1 MNSHLLREWIS
12 LMVEKIRTDK
22 GGKGKFG
29 DKFSLNKFKELDGIH
44 IMLDYADSFL
54 ETLGTGSSR
63 RAFLLSGKYVLKI
76 ALNEK
81 GLAQNQAEM
90 DVFTNPQSQAV
101 VAKVYSFDP
110 KYQWLISDLVKPI
123 TDVGEFQQLSGIEW
137 REFCDQVNRGMKN
150 KAVEPSD
157 DAFVKS
163 VVNTALKNNL
173 LRGDIA
179 QQDHSREASED
190 VLSHWGKTPGG
201 RLVLLDYGFT
211 HEVWASH
218 YSKPEMPKAQDAGH
232 NDKTVTAGG
241 GHVAGG
247 NTKRGV
253 DSPPVKPDTKHA
265 PGGTL
270 ISPLDKTANAKG
282 AKNNADPSMT
292 KTAAPQKRQKPAE
305 DDAEKTK
312 RPGKFDTR

>member
-1 MNSHLLREWIS
+1 MNSRLLREWIT

-29 DKFSLNKFKELDGIH
+29 DKFNLNKFKELDGIH
-44 IMLDYADSFL
+44 IMLDYASSFL

-63 RAFLLSGKYVLKI
+63 RAFLLSGKYVLKV

-81 GLAQNQAEM
+81 GLAQNQAEV
-90 DVFTNPQSQAV
+90 DVYTNPQSQAV

-123 TDVGEFQQLSGIEW
+123 TDVSEFEQLSGIDW
-137 REFCDQVNRGMKN
+137 RSFCDKVNRGMKN
-150 KAVEPSD
+150 KAVEPD
-157 DAFVKS
+157 DPAFVKS

-179 QQDHSREASED
+179 QQDHGHDPSQD
-190 VLSHWGKTPGG
+190 VLSHWGKTPDG

-218 YSKPEMPKAQDAGH
+218 YSKPALPQGNDAGH
-232 NDKTVTAGG
+232 DDKTVTGAGALPKG
-241 GHVAGG
+241 
-247 NTKRGV
+247 TKKGV
-253 DSPPVKPDTKHA
+253 GSPQAKPPSKHA
-265 PGGTL
+265 AGGTL
-270 ISPLDKTANAKG
+270 ISPLDKTKG
-282 AKNNADPSMT
+282 AAKNADDTET
-292 KTAAPQKRQKPAE
+292 KTVAPQKRQKPAD

>member
-1 MNSHLLREWIS
+1 
-12 LMVEKIRTDK
+12 MVEKIRTDK

-29 DKFSLNKFKELDGIH
+29 DKFNLNKFKELDGIH
-44 IMLDYADSFL
+44 IMLDYAQSFL

-101 VAKVYSFDP
+101 VAKVYGFDP
-110 KYQWLISDLVKPI
+110 KYQWLVADLVKPI
-123 TDVGEFQQLSGIEW
+123 TNVDEFEQLSGIDW
-137 REFCDQVNRGMKN
+137 RSFCDQVNRGMKN

-157 DAFVKS
+157 DKFVKS

-179 QQDHSREASED
+179 QQDHGHAPSED

-218 YSKPEMPKAQDAGH
+218 YSKNQMPKANDAGH
-232 NDKTVTAGG
+232 DDKTVTGNGG
-241 GHVAGG
+241 QQNG
-247 NTKRGV
+247 TKKGV
-253 DSPPVKPDTKHA
+253 GSPVKQPNTKHA

-270 ISPLDKTANAKG
+270 ISPLDKTANDKG
-282 AKNNADPSMT
+282 AKNNADPSAT
-292 KTAAPQKRQKPAE
+292 KTVAPGKHQKPAE
-305 DDAEKTK
+305 DNDEKTK
-312 RPGKFDTR
+312 RPGKFGTKQ